1 MMLKTCYLLK
11 EASLAEAE
19 CKKLNEIPMISFS
32 ISFWDTKIHIN
43 TDRIELEQQEEA
55 TKRYVS
61 PNQHR
66 HKKGQDMKDIVE
78 YQHAPVFR
86 DEVEYLLLRKYSY
99 QILIGNHTKS

>member
-1 MMLKTCYLLK
+1 MLKTCCLLK

-19 CKKLNEIPMISFS
+19 CKKINQIIIFLFDN
-32 ISFWDTKIHIN
+32 SFWDTKIHIN
-43 TDRIELEQQEEA
+43 TDRVELEQQEEA

-99 QILIGNHTKS
+99 QNFNRESHKK